1 LKVVGGS
8 DYGGN
13 TGTITINNTATTDPG
28 ILTAL
33 TSLLDR
39 QSATTSTGTTTPD
52 TFGLTLPGASAPI
65 DGSTPTSGSPEDSAD
80 GASNKDKWLAGLSIA
95 AALLGI
101 WFFFFRK

>member
-13 TGTITINNTATTDPG
+13 TGTITITNTTQSDPG
-28 ILTAL
+28 IIAAL
-33 TSLLDR
+33 TSLLDK
-39 QSATTSTGTTTPD
+39 QSATTSTGTTPD